1 MCGEEGRGKYTKT
14 PVEIAAKEYTGE
26 MLNILGEFTEIPE
39 SVKLGKMSD
48 LLFTTEE
55 VAKIQFRILLSSLP
69 LDSVRGDWIV
79 WSLNSTSQVNTRDV
93 RGYGTILQEAVF
105 FDRQG
110 HTKQP
115 FVQILLDFGFVSFSK
130 F

>member
-1 MCGEEGRGKYTKT
+1 MSVEDPQICNSYTTLNIFPGRVDPCGMCEEEGRGKYTKT

-55 VAKIQFRILLSSLP
+55 VAKIQFRILLNSLP
-69 LDSVRGDWIV
+69 LDSVRGD
-79 WSLNSTSQVNTRDV
+79 
-93 RGYGTILQEAVF
+93 
-105 FDRQG
+105 
-110 HTKQP
+110 
-115 FVQILLDFGFVSFSK
+115 
-130 F
+130 